1 MDLIV
6 FLYLDLWI
14 VLRILLK
21 EFHLVAI
28 DPTIIVDVLEV
39 HLNAARQRVPN
50 LGRHRAGAGVGREYP
65 QGDGLTGDI
74 DTGTS
79 FETTPTAAV

>member
-6 FLYLDLWI
+6 LLYFDLWI

-28 DPTIIVDVLEV
+28 DPTVIVDVFEV

-50 LGRHRAGAGVGREYP
+50 RGRHRAGVGREYSE
-65 QGDGLTGDI
+65 GDGLIRCI
-74 DTGTS
+74 DTGTT
-79 FETTPTAAV
+79 FETIPTTAV